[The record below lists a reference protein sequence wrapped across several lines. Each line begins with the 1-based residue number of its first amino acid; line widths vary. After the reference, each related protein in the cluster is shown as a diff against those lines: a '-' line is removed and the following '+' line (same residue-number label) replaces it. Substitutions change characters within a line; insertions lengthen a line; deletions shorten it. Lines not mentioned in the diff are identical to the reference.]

1 MTFKKHSFFN
11 IITMYA
17 FLFFCFYPHSYPGN
31 ELKIYGKD
39 EIKEEKKRHIIKCFV
54 HV

>member
-1 MTFKKHSFFN
+1 
-11 IITMYA
+11 MYA

-39 EIKEEKKRHIIKCFV
+39 EIKEERKSVHNKNALYMYKHQII
-54 HV
+54 